1 MREPT
6 AEGKGERKQRAT
18 GGECAHLAQELRG
31 LKERTGLSL
40 AALAERTPYSKSSWE
55 RYLNAKKPVPR
66 QAVEALCAVAAEPAA
81 RLLALWE
88 LADTAWSGRSAP
100 GGERRTEGAST
111 PADRSARPADPA
123 AASAHVPEKK
133 GSWRPYALITAG
145 ALAGAAVAV
154 TVGFAVL
161 GAGGPGGPG
170 AGGAVGTG
178 LSPRPTGAAV
188 EAGCL
193 GVRCVGRTP
202 KGMGCGQSGAATSL
216 VDRYARGGQR
226 LEIRYSSV
234 CRSVW
239 VRASFLKVGDKVAL
253 YPALEDE
260 GEARGGAGAGTAGS
274 PGAGVDG
281 GAVEAGARNGD
292 SGMKVMRAEAV
303 DVGDATGWV
312 VTPMLAPRDPS
323 GVRACLEPALGG
335 APECFDK

>member
-1 MREPT
+1 MSEQNGDRKKET
-6 AEGKGERKQRAT
+6 AD
-18 GGECAHLAQELRG
+18 GECAHLAKELRE

-55 RYLNAKKPVPR
+55 RYLNGKKPVPR

-88 LADTAWSGRSAP
+88 LADVAWSGRSAP
-100 GGERRTEGAST
+100 VQGHAEGRAEGHAEGYAGGAAEGRTEGRAEGRVKEQEG
-111 PADRSARPADPA
+111 A
-123 AASAHVPEKK
+123 
-133 GSWRPYALITAG
+133 WRPYALIAAG
-145 ALAGAAVAV
+145 ALAGAAAVVVA
-154 TVGFAVL
+154 FATL
-161 GAGGPGGPG
+161 GAGSPGGPGG
-170 AGGAVGTG
+170 AGGTG
-178 LSPRPTGAAV
+178 PSLRPTGAAA
-188 EAGCL
+188 EAGCR
-193 GVRCVGRTP
+193 GVRCEGRTP
-202 KGMGCGQSGAATSL
+202 RGMGCGQSGAATSL

-260 GEARGGAGAGTAGS
+260 GEVPDAAA
-274 PGAGVDG
+274 
-281 GAVEAGARNGD
+281 EAEMRNGKT
-292 SGMKVMRAEAV
+292 MTKVMRAEAV

-323 GVRACLEPALGG
+323 GVRACLEPAAGG

>member
-1 MREPT
+1 MS
-6 AEGKGERKQRAT
+6 EGGGEREQQGV
-18 GGECAHLAQELRG
+18 GGECAHLAQELRE

-55 RYLNAKKPVPR
+55 RYLNSKKPVPR
-66 QAVEALCAVAAEPAA
+66 QAVEALCAVADEPAA

-88 LADTAWSGRSAP
+88 LAEAAWSGRSGP
-100 GGERRTEGAST
+100 GGGERRAAGAWT
-111 PADRSARPADPA
+111 PAAASDPPTGPA
-123 AASAHVPEKK
+123 AASAHVPQRR
-133 GSWRPYALITAG
+133 GTWRPYALIAAG
-145 ALAGAAVAV
+145 ALAGAAAV
-154 TVGFAVL
+154 VVVGFATL
-161 GAGGPGGPG
+161 GAQIPGGPG
-170 AGGAVGTG
+170 PGAGPAGGTG
-178 LSPRPTGAAV
+178 LSPLPTGVTA

-193 GVRCVGRTP
+193 GVRCEGRTP

-260 GEARGGAGAGTAGS
+260 GESEG
-274 PGAGVDG
+274 
-281 GAVEAGARNGD
+281 EAGGGNGE
-292 SGMKVMRAEAV
+292 SGTKVMKAEAL

-312 VTPMLAPRDPS
+312 VTPMLAPRDPA
-323 GVRACLEPALGG
+323 GVRACLEPAAGG